1 MRRSH
6 LGSGGRYPVLRTVAI
21 LYFIGAVLTAVSGV
35 LAAAWFAVNGD
46 PYNWAGGRFRL
57 AMATLTG
64 TFFTVLAML
73 VVAELIK
80 LFIDIEHNTRVGAM
94 SAAGSA
100 ASSSASV
107 PGDGKSRLTWMEG
120 EETAEGALLRGH

>member
-1 MRRSH
+1 
-6 LGSGGRYPVLRTVAI
+6 VAI
-21 LYFIGAVLTAVSGV
+21 LYFVGAVLTAVGGV
-35 LAAAWFAVNGD
+35 FSAIWFAINGD

-64 TFFTVLAML
+64 TFFTVLAL
-73 VVAELIK
+73 LAIAELIK
-80 LFIDIEHNTRVGAM
+80 LFIDIEHNTRVGAI
-94 SAAGSA
+94 SAAGTTA
-100 ASSSASV
+100 ANT

>member
-1 MRRSH
+1 MRPSH

-21 LYFIGAVLTAVSGV
+21 LYFIGAVVTAVGGII
-35 LAAAWFAVNGD
+35 AAAWFAVQGD

-57 AMATLTG
+57 AVATLTG

-80 LFIDIEHNTRVGAM
+80 LFIDIEHNTRLGAV
-94 SAAGSA
+94 SAAGIS
-100 ASSSASV
+100 ASSGPTA
-107 PGDGKSRLTWMEG
+107 PGDGKSRLPWMEG
-120 EETAEGALLRGH
+120 EETAEGAVLRGH